1 MKRRT
6 GVMPSRGSLPS
17 LNHTSPTVG
26 VHAWEGE
33 LPEPNRDFR
42 RLAKKRGLDPTTGK
56 PVEPSRPAPSEPSTS
71 IRAGRKGKREP
82 EPPPHPEDVR
92 RVNDFAPRPPRATCD
107 RCGRSYDPTPPAT
120 TQGVL
125 LVGLLEVAL
134 LGEIANLQRRSW
146 PEIQTMASAAADE
159 IARSS
164 DLEFGGKHCRSQ
176 FVALARGLAALS
188 LAPGGVHFGGVHW
201 CARHPES
208 TTTDGQYAARGAA

>member
-1 MKRRT
+1 MTRPLVRHSVAKAT
-6 GVMPSRGSLPS
+6 LGECYCPQCHPE
-17 LNHTSPTVG
+17 
-26 VHAWEGE
+26 VHRSA
-33 LPEPNRDFR
+33 EPNRESR
-42 RLAKKRGLDPTTGK
+42 RLAKRRGFDATTGQ
-56 PVEPSRPAPSEPSTS
+56 PSRPAPSEPSTS
-71 IRAGRKGKREP
+71 IRAGSRRKRAP
-82 EPPPHPEDVR
+82 EPPPHPEDVH

-107 RCGRSYDPTPPAT
+107 RCGGSYDPSPPAT

-134 LGEIANLQRRSW
+134 LGEIANLQRRAW

-188 LAPGGVHFGGVHW
+188 FAPGGVHFCGVHW

-208 TTTDGQYAARGAA
+208 AATDGQYAVRGAA